1 MMSNPVLASAVR
13 RQFIRQSNLL
23 TCRSSRAF
31 SFSFSGPRH
40 LNDILKKELVENK
53 SSTEVADIWYS
64 YHENKENVHGL
75 VLKGKDAKNLLS
87 RAVSSPFFVQP
98 VFRENGYFM
107 MVSQFQEP
115 SHFLMAYLEDYQMD
129 PAGAQPLLTFSVFDD
144 FSEDKD
150 LTLVRADVLNRG
162 IEDDEGL
169 KVVQNMLDGYIR
181 DDEYLSID
189 GFNNKPD
196 TFDLDAFISRQKEK
210 WQSEEQIDSN

>member
-1 MMSNPVLASAVR
+1 MVL
-13 RQFIRQSNLL
+13 
-23 TCRSSRAF
+23 SSRARTPKTF
-31 SFSFSGPRH
+31 FLGQSRGKHRCSAQLRFLYFGS
-40 LNDILKKELVENK
+40 
-53 SSTEVADIWYS
+53 ADYTIF
-64 YHENKENVHGL
+64 L
-75 VLKGKDAKNLLS
+75 
-87 RAVSSPFFVQP
+87 SPFFVQP

>member
-1 MMSNPVLASAVR
+1 
-13 RQFIRQSNLL
+13 
-23 TCRSSRAF
+23 
-31 SFSFSGPRH
+31 
-40 LNDILKKELVENK
+40 
-53 SSTEVADIWYS
+53 
-64 YHENKENVHGL
+64 
-75 VLKGKDAKNLLS
+75 
-87 RAVSSPFFVQP
+87 
-98 VFRENGYFM
+98 
-107 MVSQFQEP
+107 
-115 SHFLMAYLEDYQMD
+115 MAYLEDYQMD

-162 IEDDEGL
+162 IVDDEGL

-210 WQSEEQIDSN
+210 WQSEEQIDSNWKSQWRGKGRKIEPTKLMLRSYPMQGKIILDALKKINEIS